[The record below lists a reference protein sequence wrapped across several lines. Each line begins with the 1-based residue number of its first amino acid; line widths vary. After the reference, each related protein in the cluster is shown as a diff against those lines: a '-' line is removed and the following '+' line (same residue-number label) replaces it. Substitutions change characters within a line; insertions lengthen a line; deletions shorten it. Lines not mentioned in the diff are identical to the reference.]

1 MSVSEQRGH
10 IKEPPL
16 GGESGPELAE
26 WEDEEASG
34 PDVDWWGQMCEHCKR
49 VNIFISN

>member
-16 GGESGPELAE
+16 GGESGPDLAE
-26 WEDEEASG
+26 WEDEEDGGRMQTDEAR
-34 PDVDWWGQMCEHCKR
+34 C
-49 VNIFISN
+49 VNTAKELHLYQ